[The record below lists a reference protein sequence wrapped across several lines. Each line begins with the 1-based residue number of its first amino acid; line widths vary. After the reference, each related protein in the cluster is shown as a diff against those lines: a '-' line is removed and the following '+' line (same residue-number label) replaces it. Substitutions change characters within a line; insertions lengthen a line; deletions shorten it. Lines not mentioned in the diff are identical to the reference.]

1 MRSKPT
7 DYSLQTLKT
16 SRLDRIVLSSILDER
31 GLPDYVT
38 PDIKHYNSID
48 PDNKIIQ
55 EEIERHSK
63 KVTSFMMPIF
73 SGDKETKIIHG
84 NNFSIY
90 RELINNN
97 ISYFDSFVPLRH
109 FIYRKRVPWSY
120 LDILGMSDE
129 EEKRLVDFTNRDDNN
144 FIGINRIESDFKTYL
159 MIRME
164 MINKDII
171 PIVGETTSYTEESV
185 SIKQAEKFNKISADK
200 NKIKKIYDA
209 YVDAINLLPKHTGY
223 RLTDISLNNIFIGN
237 DLDTIKISDFMD
249 IRRARKKEI
258 FDMAEMFL
266 ITRERLDDNFIKNLS
281 QESLRFFPTYEEK
294 TDSFKRKEIDSFIVN
309 LFKNINRQRYIE
321 IYY

>member
-1 MRSKPT
+1 MRSKPI

-16 SRLDRIVLSSILDER
+16 SQLDKIVLSSILDER
-31 GLPDYVT
+31 GLSNYVA
-38 PDIKHYNSID
+38 PDIKYYNSID
-48 PDNKIIQ
+48 PDNKITQ
-55 EEIERHSK
+55 DEIERHSK

-73 SGDKETKIIHG
+73 LGDEKTKIIHG

-97 ISYFDSFVPLRH
+97 ISYFDSFVPLRQ
-109 FIYRKRVPWSY
+109 FIYRKRAPWSY
-120 LDILGMSDE
+120 FDILGMNDE

-159 MIRME
+159 MIRMG
-164 MINKDII
+164 MANKDVI
-171 PIVGETTSYTEESV
+171 PIVGETTSYTEKRT
-185 SIKQAEKFNKISADK
+185 SIKQAEKFNKISVDK

-209 YVDAINLLPKHTGY
+209 YIDAIISLPKHTGY
-223 RLTDISLNNIFIGN
+223 RLTDISLNNIFIGD

-258 FDMAEMFL
+258 FDMSEMFL
-266 ITRERLDDNFIKNLS
+266 ITRERLDENFIKNLS
-281 QESLRFFPTYEEK
+281 KESLKFFPTYEEK
-294 TDSFKRKEIDSFIVN
+294 IDASKAKKIDSFMVD
-309 LFKNINRQRYIE
+309 LFKKINRQRYVE